1 MRRGVGLVWSGGDGK
16 ARARGE
22 LCLPDCNP
30 RSEGQVSLLALPG
43 LGMREA
49 VHTPWKNKSKI
60 WRVLTNRALTGI
72 LTALQRHYT
81 VGTLS
86 GCGTAS
92 RFSLAKQRA
101 GRWGKWQK
109 PQVLSWLSFWFNPSW
124 ELRCLITLSCA
135 RMPALEALAAI
146 QCLEWKDFL
155 TRTFLDVQWN
165 MGFELA
171 IFASFSPS
179 LPQIFI
185 KPLLCANHLD
195 MVYGQWN
202 NQPFFVVIN

>member
-1 MRRGVGLVWSGGDGK
+1 
-16 ARARGE
+16 
-22 LCLPDCNP
+22 
-30 RSEGQVSLLALPG
+30 
-43 LGMREA
+43 
-49 VHTPWKNKSKI
+49 
-60 WRVLTNRALTGI
+60 
-72 LTALQRHYT
+72 
-81 VGTLS
+81 
-86 GCGTAS
+86 
-92 RFSLAKQRA
+92 
-101 GRWGKWQK
+101 
-109 PQVLSWLSFWFNPSW
+109 
-124 ELRCLITLSCA
+124 
-135 RMPALEALAAI
+135 MPALEALAAI